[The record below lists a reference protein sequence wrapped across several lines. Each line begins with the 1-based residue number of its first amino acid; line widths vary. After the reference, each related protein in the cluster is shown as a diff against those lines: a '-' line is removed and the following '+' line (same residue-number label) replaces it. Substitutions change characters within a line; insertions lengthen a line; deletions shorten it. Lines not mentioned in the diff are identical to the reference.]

1 MDPFATRR
9 LGKTEL
15 QMPLFG
21 YGGAPLGDLFT
32 RITDTDAETMLN
44 TAWDAGVRYYDTA
57 PLYGWGQSEHR
68 TGRCLYTKPR
78 EEVILSTK
86 VGRLLKAPINRSS
99 FDGGMWS
106 GGLRFNEIYDYSYD
120 GIMRSYEDSLQRLGM
135 NKVDLLIVHDLDW
148 RNHTTDASVDAYLV
162 QLKTSGW
169 RALRELKESGE
180 IAGIG
185 AGVNDMGTMPRFLD
199 LVDMDFFL
207 VAARYTLLD
216 QDVLDEEFPQ
226 LEARDVGVII
236 GAPFGSGILA
246 TGAVPG
252 AKYNYEN
259 ADDATMDR
267 VRKIEAVCKR
277 HNTPLIAASL
287 QFVFGHSLVANVI
300 PGAYNAEQVKSN
312 LAHMSHKIPADL
324 WAELKHEKLLREDAP
339 TPG

>member
-15 QMPLFG
+15 QLPLFG

-32 RITDTDAETMLN
+32 SITDADAEIMLN

-78 EEVILSTK
+78 EEVIISTK
-86 VGRLLKAPINRSS
+86 VGRLLKAPINRAACG
-99 FDGGMWS
+99 GGMWS
-106 GGLRFNEIYDYSYD
+106 GGLRFDEVYDYSYD

-148 RNHTTDASVDAYLV
+148 RNHKTTASVDAYLA

-169 RALRELKESGE
+169 RALEELKQSGE

-199 LVDMDFFL
+199 LVDLDFFL
-207 VAARYTLLD
+207 VAGRYTLLD
-216 QDVLDEEFPQ
+216 QRVLDEEFPQ
-226 LEARDVGVII
+226 LEANDVGVIL
-236 GAPFGSGILA
+236 GAPFASGILA

-252 AKYNYEN
+252 AKCNYEN
-259 ADDATMDR
+259 ADEPTMER
-267 VRKIEAVCKR
+267 VRNIQAVCER
-277 HNTPLIAASL
+277 HNTPLIAAAL
-287 QFVFGHSLVANVI
+287 QFVFGHHLVANVI
-300 PGAYNAEQVKSN
+300 PGAYNAEQVTSN
-312 LAHMSHKIPADL
+312 LAHMRREIPADL

-339 TPG
+339 TPA